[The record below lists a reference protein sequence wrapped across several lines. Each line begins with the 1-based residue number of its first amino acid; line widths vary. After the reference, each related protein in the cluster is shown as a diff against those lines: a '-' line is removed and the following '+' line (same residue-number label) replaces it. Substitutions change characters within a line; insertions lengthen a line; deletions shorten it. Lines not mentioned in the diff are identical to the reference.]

1 MGNTI
6 HQTKM
11 AVNGLRQTERKKMTT
26 LSQFL
31 EDNKTE
37 IRAFVPSPLYT
48 PEGDSLMFYFKDEE
62 SYRERIDELLTVYRS
77 IQTNLIIGCQIKGVR
92 HKLDELNKFLVT
104 VTSTELELGLLFLTY
119 MAMASHDETVRHSY
133 EFLGEQAKRLGAR
146 LRPEEILES
155 ARCKN
160 RTTDQTAL
168 ACK

>member
-1 MGNTI
+1 
-6 HQTKM
+6 
-11 AVNGLRQTERKKMTT
+11 MTT

-31 EDNKTE
+31 KESETE
-37 IRAFVPSPLYT
+37 TKAFAPSPLYT
-48 PEGDSLMFYFKDEE
+48 PEGDSLMFYMKDEE

-77 IQTNLIIGCQIKGVR
+77 IETNEIIGCQIKGVR
-92 HKLDELNKFLVT
+92 HKLDELSKFFVT

-133 EFLGEQAKRLGAR
+133 EFLGEQARNLGAR
-146 LRPEEILES
+146 LRTKEILES

-168 ACK
+168 AC